1 MKLLLDQNISY
12 KLIKPLLQL
21 YEDVVQISRLGMGQ
35 TSDSMVWQYAL
46 THEYT
51 IVTYDAY
58 FPERNALTGYPIKV
72 LWLKCEDTSTE
83 NILRLLSE
91 NYDAILQFHEDNKKN
106 CLEIIC

>member
-12 KLIKPLLQL
+12 KLIKPLSKL
-21 YEDVVQISRLGMGQ
+21 YEEVVQISRLGMGQ

-46 THEYT
+46 TYGYT
-51 IVTYDAY
+51 MVTYDAY
-58 FPERNALTGYPIKV
+58 FVERNALTGYPIKV

-83 NILRLLSE
+83 NVLRLLSE
-91 NYDAILQFHEDNKKN
+91 NYETITQFHEDDTKS